1 MAFVRKVVFS
11 GRKRLIFRVKWG
23 YFALKMRDFRVQ
35 GGTFGKK
42 MCDFREKR
50 GSSGEKTRDFG
61 VNGAISLA
69 KT

>member
-1 MAFVRKVVFS
+1 MC
-11 GRKRLIFRVKWG
+11 
-23 YFALKMRDFRVQ
+23 DFRVQ

-42 MCDFREKR
+42 MCDFREKS

-61 VNGAISLA
+61 VNGAIFLA

>member
-1 MAFVRKVVFS
+1 M
-11 GRKRLIFRVKWG
+11 KWVC
-23 YFALKMRDFRVQ
+23 FAQEMRDFRVQ

-42 MCDFREKR
+42 MCDFREKS

-61 VNGAISLA
+61 VNGAIFLA